1 MALNFGDLTGVE
13 TTSDG
18 MKFPVGTHDVYLE
31 NIGNLKKDKSGG
43 IYFLA
48 YFAKA
53 GFRTL
58 SNYYSLKGDVR
69 SLKGIINLFAALG
82 ITLEKRTYDE
92 KNIWEMAKNA
102 KGKKLTIEV
111 IHEDSTFTGNDG
123 TLIQTKQPRVILCKP
138 LTDDIEEISFT
149 DTVVGNEADESI
161 DF

>member
-1 MALNFGDLTGVE
+1 MALNFGDLTGNE
-13 TTSDG
+13 TALDG
-18 MKFPVGTHDVYLE
+18 VKFPVGTHEVYLE

-58 SNYYSLKGDVR
+58 SNYYSLKGDMR

-82 ITLEKRTYDE
+82 ITLEKRVYDE
-92 KNIWEMAKNA
+92 KTIWEMAKIE
-102 KGKKLTIEV
+102 KGRKLIIEV
-111 IHEDSTFTGNDG
+111 VHEDSTFTGNDG
-123 TLIQTKQPRVILCKP
+123 KLIQTKQPRVVLCKP
-138 LTDDIEEISFT
+138 ITNDIEEISFT
-149 DTVVGNEADESI
+149 DAVDTNDANESI